1 MKSLF
6 RNLCVAVPFLFAAL
20 GSARAA
26 ETPIVLGQSAA
37 LTGPA
42 AMLGTEMARGMNAY
56 FNEINQKGGVN
67 GHPIKLITLDDGYE
81 PDRTIKNTQ
90 KLIAEDKVVA
100 LVGYVGTPTSV
111 AVLPMA
117 KMAGLPFIGAYTGA
131 DNLRDSKFD
140 NVFNIR
146 ASYNDEAL
154 RIAKEIDGMGL
165 HTMGIVYQN
174 DAFGQA
180 GLRAMQA
187 ALQKHQEVKVL
198 WTESVERNSINVE
211 AAVAKIKSQHVDS
224 VFVVSAYK
232 TTGELLKKARG
243 AGYFGFFT
251 TLSFVGEEPLADEAG
266 NAAQGVLVTA
276 VMPSPHSEPIALS
289 SEYHKA
295 LSKAVPTPAFTYASM
310 EGYVVARVVVDALK
324 KIKGDITPAAID
336 ASLRGKRA
344 DLGGFEVDFTK
355 SNNAS
360 TWVESTMIG
369 AEGKIKR

>member
-6 RNLCVAVPFLFAAL
+6 RHLGIVVPFLIAAL
-20 GSARAA
+20 GSSRAA
-26 ETPIVLGQSAA
+26 EPPIVLGQSAA
-37 LTGPA
+37 ITGPA
-42 AMLGTEMARGMNAY
+42 SMLGSEMARGMNAY
-56 FNEINQKGGVN
+56 FNLVNEKGGIN
-67 GHPIKLITLDDGYE
+67 GRPIKLITLDDGYE

-90 KLIAEDKVVA
+90 KLIKEDNVVA

-117 KMAGLPFIGAYTGA
+117 KAAGLPFIGAYTGA
-131 DNLRDSKFD
+131 DSLRDGKYD
-140 NVFNIR
+140 NIFNIR

-165 HTMGIVYQN
+165 HSMGIVYQN

-187 ALQKHQEVKVL
+187 ALQKHPDIKVI
-198 WTESVERNSINVE
+198 WNETVERNSINVD
-211 AAVAKIKSQHVDS
+211 AAVAKITSQHVDS

-251 TLSFVGEEPLADEAG
+251 TLSFVGEEPLADVAG
-266 NAAQGVLVTA
+266 AASQGVLVTA
-276 VMPSPHSEPIALS
+276 VMPSPHSEPIELS
-289 SEYHKA
+289 SDYHKA
-295 LSKAVPTPAFTYASM
+295 ISKTTTPPVFTYASM

-324 KIKGDITPAAID
+324 KIKGNITPDSID
-336 ASLRGKRA
+336 AALRGKRA

-360 TWVESTMIG
+360 NWVESTMIG